1 MDRFQYLGIRQ
12 IKANN
17 SDFSPF
23 FKGVCPSRLVVK
35 SGDFKSPIAL
45 YPIGSRGFESR
56 LGLNYQGSTREKKW
70 QRSPHRIDESLARWG
85 RASLPWILYYV
96 YYKMEKLLQLLND
109 YSPLKD
115 MSDEY
120 CVKYWKVWIRTRLYA
135 EPDVY
140 VNYTLQVISKKF
152 WFIQWLMDQ
161 NKIEF
166 DRARDRS
173 DFPLLYAGWWEL
185 YSDAEVIIA
194 TLSVEDDPIEFL
206 VSILK

>member
-1 MDRFQYLGIRQ
+1 
-12 IKANN
+12 
-17 SDFSPF
+17 
-23 FKGVCPSRLVVK
+23 
-35 SGDFKSPIAL
+35 
-45 YPIGSRGFESR
+45 
-56 LGLNYQGSTREKKW
+56 
-70 QRSPHRIDESLARWG
+70 
-85 RASLPWILYYV
+85 
-96 YYKMEKLLQLLND
+96 MEKLLQLLNEYMKLGSFEFINYD
-109 YSPLKD
+109 EEYNMFRIIPWIYHKELSP
-115 MSDEY
+115 ET
-120 CVKYWKVWIRTRLYA
+120 ITGRR
-135 EPDVY
+135 
-140 VNYTLQVISKKF
+140 F

>member
-1 MDRFQYLGIRQ
+1 
-12 IKANN
+12 
-17 SDFSPF
+17 
-23 FKGVCPSRLVVK
+23 
-35 SGDFKSPIAL
+35 
-45 YPIGSRGFESR
+45 
-56 LGLNYQGSTREKKW
+56 
-70 QRSPHRIDESLARWG
+70 
-85 RASLPWILYYV
+85 
-96 YYKMEKLLQLLND
+96 MEKLLQLLND